1 MRALLLIG
9 RIEVEL
15 SLEDVGLAAEADGGA
30 GSGQDVGHAP
40 ALGVVVDAGDLNGVE
55 EVVLDDLGDRVRD
68 RLLPAQGEGVGHEMD
83 DPDLHVV
90 VQ

>member
-1 MRALLLIG
+1 MRALLLVW
-9 RIEVEL
+9 RVEVEPA
-15 SLEDVGLAAEADGGA
+15 LEDVGLAAEADGDAGA
-30 GSGQDVGHAP
+30 VQEVRHAP
-40 ALGVVVDAGDLNGVE
+40 ALGVVVNAGDLDGVE

-68 RLLPAQGEGVGHEMD
+68 RLLAALGEGVGHEVD